1 MGLCVPSKGRLAPC
15 PCPLQVTAAWFLVT
29 LRMALICSALVS
41 PHLCPVLGSLLQERP
56 GHQGKS
62 PTRII
67 VGLEHFC
74 EEGLGELGLLSLEKN
89 SLRQS
94 PPRCPCIWRRVQ
106 RRTQAPLGGTQAQ
119 AQRLWAQSG
128 ALLAPPAPRE
138 ALLCGAGAAALAPAA
153 PRGAGAPPWRAS
165 NLPGCGAGH
174 PAPCGPA
181 GAWLDQR
188 DPEVPVHLDSFVI
201 L

>member
-1 MGLCVPSKGRLAPC
+1 M
-15 PCPLQVTAAWFLVT
+15 
-29 LRMALICSALVS
+29 
-41 PHLCPVLGSLLQERP
+41 
-56 GHQGKS
+56 
-62 PTRII
+62 
-67 VGLEHFC
+67 
-74 EEGLGELGLLSLEKN
+74 
-89 SLRQS
+89 
-94 PPRCPCIWRRVQ
+94 Q